1 MSKDRHWHHATQYD
15 GDRLDVTSVTDDP
28 IAQFRVWFAAAE
40 AAAIPDV
47 NGMTLATADPDGR
60 VHARI
65 VLLKEVDDR
74 GFVFYTNYESDKGRE
89 LAANPRAALAFWW
102 QPMHRQVRVEG
113 VVERVTAAES
123 DAYFQVRPL
132 GSRLG
137 AIASPQSRPLV
148 SRDELERAVADLE
161 RRYADTDPPR
171 PAHWGGYRVVPDRV
185 ELWQGQPSR
194 LHDRVVYTR
203 DGAAWQRHRVAA

>member
-1 MSKDRHWHHATQYD
+1 MTKDRHWHHATQYD
-15 GDRLDVTSVTDDP
+15 GERLDVANVADDP

-47 NGMTLATADPDGR
+47 NGMTLATADGDGR
-60 VHARI
+60 PHARI

-102 QPMHRQVRVEG
+102 QPLHRQVRVEG

-123 DAYFQVRPL
+123 DAYFEVRPL

-161 RRYADTDPPR
+161 RRYVDGAPPR
-171 PAHWGGYRVVPDRV
+171 PEHWGGYRVVPDRV
-185 ELWQGQPSR
+185 ELWQGQQSR

-203 DGAAWQRHRVAA
+203 DGAVWQRHRVAP